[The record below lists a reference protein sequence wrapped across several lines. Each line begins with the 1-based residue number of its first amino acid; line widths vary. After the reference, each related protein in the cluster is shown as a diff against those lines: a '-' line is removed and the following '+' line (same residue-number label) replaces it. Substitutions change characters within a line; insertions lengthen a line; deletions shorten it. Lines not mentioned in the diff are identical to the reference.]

1 MGVDV
6 SQIDVLF
13 GNAAMAL
20 AELYLRW
27 KDIGKLDYDRTK
39 IVLDQVTGFAAAPK
53 SIAFLLWQLT
63 GIKHEVSDEDGIRG
77 RVELWKDEG
86 SGEITPEWMAH

>member
-1 MGVDV
+1 MGGDV
-6 SQIDVLF
+6 SQIDVLLD
-13 GNAAMAL
+13 NVAMAL

-27 KDIGKLDYDRTK
+27 KDIGKLDYDKTK

-77 RVELWKDEG
+77 SVELWKDEG
-86 SGEITPEWMAH
+86 SGEITPE